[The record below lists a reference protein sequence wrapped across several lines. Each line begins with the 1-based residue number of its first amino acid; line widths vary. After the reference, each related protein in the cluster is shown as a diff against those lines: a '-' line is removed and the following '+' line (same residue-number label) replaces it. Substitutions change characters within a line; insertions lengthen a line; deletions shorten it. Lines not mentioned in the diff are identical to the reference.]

1 MIKSLFVKRGGKI
14 SLSALKLKESV
25 GKNGGLRSGSQR
37 TSGARLAQLAL
48 AVRAASKDA
57 MHIFPATT
65 QAKRE
70 RLDLL
75 LGILADVPHYIED
88 VNVSKDSAKLYYS
101 ETVAAQFARA
111 VAVGIHLRLHIAF
124 ANGAEAAVK
133 RSHNTTRK
141 RLHTHEQKLRAR
153 LASLRRAA
161 QVTDAG
167 AALSMLKTI
176 THDAHHVLPQLVE
189 EAAQVSLRESRK
201 NLALGLEASIL
212 ARRNAMAAAGCVML
226 HRRLLLD
233 RLARGTK
240 FAVERIPALRRDV
253 VRPEIARTDL
263 SAIDVG
269 RRFSLL
275 GRASEVEWIG
285 RPQKPYTRVGF
296 VAATVDLHVPQRSL
310 DRRGV
315 TPGTVV
321 WAMGTVKKGPPLYL
335 ESEFEGP
342 GQNSRR
348 YFEDYLA
355 TLTRPAYDLYPGSML
370 LEWEFP
376 RIKVARGANDLI
388 SRVI

>member
-1 MIKSLFVKRGGKI
+1 MIKSLFVKRRGKT

-25 GKNGGLRSGSQR
+25 GKSGGLRSGSQR

-57 MHIFPATT
+57 MRIFPATT
-65 QAKRE
+65 QVQRE
-70 RLDLL
+70 RLYLL
-75 LGILADVPHYIED
+75 LEILNDVPHYIED

-101 ETVAAQFARA
+101 ETVAAQLARA
-111 VAVGIHLRLHIAF
+111 VAVGIHLRLHLAF
-124 ANGAEAAVK
+124 ANGVEAGVN
-133 RSHNTTRK
+133 RSHNTVRR
-141 RLHTHEQKLRAR
+141 RLHTYEQKLHAR

-161 QVTDAG
+161 VITDAG

-176 THDAHHVLPQLVE
+176 TEDAHHILPKLVE
-189 EAAQVSLRESRK
+189 ESARVSLRECRK
-201 NLALGLEASIL
+201 DLALGLEASIL
-212 ARRNAMAAAGCVML
+212 ARRNAMAAAGCVIL

-240 FAVERIPALRRDV
+240 LAVERIPALRRNV
-253 VRPEIARTDL
+253 VRPEIARTEL
-263 SAIDVG
+263 SALDVG

-285 RPQKPYTRVGF
+285 RPQKPYTRVAF
-296 VAATVDLHVPQRSL
+296 VGATIGLHVPQRSL
-310 DRRGV
+310 ARRGV

-321 WAMGTVKKGPPLYL
+321 WAMGTVKKGQPLYL

-342 GQNSRR
+342 GQHRRR

-355 TLTRPAYDLYPGSML
+355 TLTRPAYDLYPGTML

-376 RIKVARGANDLI
+376 RIEAARGANDLI